1 VHRSRAYLTIILT
14 LALLLSCVS
23 PAAGVSAS
31 DLSKHQKAAQSART
45 KAAAARAL
53 AKKLSKQTAKLDD
66 IVEDLQKE
74 ADKLDP
80 SISEATKRS
89 DRLKA
94 DVTKMRTLIKAK
106 QAQIDQTQATYV
118 IEQGYFA
125 KRVVASYKQ
134 DTWFYMDMLLSSRDV
149 GDFIARTEFVD
160 RAIRSSNTIAE
171 RLVATKT
178 GLERARGELNRTYEA
193 VNLKRREAEAVENK
207 LRDLRAERQAKT
219 DRQDSILRQKSA
231 LLSQS
236 KSSAK
241 RLAAIAAAEEA
252 ASARIAALLRGKGK
266 GSGRHGAMSWPVPGF
281 YRVTSSFGWRMHPVL
296 HVRKFHSGIDIGR
309 NGNQAIMGAA
319 IVAAG
324 GGTVIWAGAYGG
336 YGNVVMID
344 HGNGVVSL
352 YAHQRSGGIK
362 VHKGQHVSRGQ
373 RIGTVGSSGMS
384 TGAHLHFEIRVNG
397 TPKNPRNYV

>member
-1 VHRSRAYLTIILT
+1 MHRSRAYLTILLT
-14 LALLLSCVS
+14 LALLVGCVS
-23 PAAGVSAS
+23 PAAGVSPS
-31 DLSKHQKAAQSART
+31 DLTKHRKAAESART
-45 KAAAARAL
+45 RAAAARAL

-89 DRLKA
+89 NRLKA
-94 DVTKMRTLIKAK
+94 DVAKMRALLKAK
-106 QAQIDQTQATYV
+106 QAEIDETQATFEV
-118 IEQGYFA
+118 EQVYFA

-134 DTWFYMDMLLSSRDV
+134 DTWFYMDMLLDSRDI

-160 RAIRSSNTIAE
+160 RAISSSNTIAE
-171 RLVATKT
+171 RLVATKA
-178 GLERARGELNRTYEA
+178 GLERARAELDRTYEA
-193 VNLKRREAEAVENK
+193 VNLKRREAQAVENK
-207 LRDLRAERQAKT
+207 LRDLRAARQAKT
-219 DRQDSILRQKSA
+219 DRQNSILRQKSS

-236 KSSAK
+236 RNSAR

-252 ASARIAALLRGKGK
+252 ASARIAAQLRGKG
-266 GSGRHGAMSWPVPGF
+266 SGKHGAMSWPVPGF

-324 GGTVIWAGAYGG
+324 SGTVIWAGAYGG
-336 YGNVVMID
+336 YGNVVMIN

-397 TPKNPRNYV
+397 VAKNPRNYV

>member
-1 VHRSRAYLTIILT
+1 LHRSRAYLTILLT
-14 LALLLSCVS
+14 LALLLGCVS
-23 PAAGVSAS
+23 PAAGVTSS
-31 DLSKHQKAAQSART
+31 DLTKHQKAADSART

-53 AKKLSKQTAKLDD
+53 AKKLSKQTAKLDG

-74 ADKLDP
+74 ADKLNP

-94 DVTKMRTLIKAK
+94 DVADLNNLVKAK
-106 QAQIDQTQATYV
+106 QTQIDETQATFEL
-118 IEQGYFA
+118 EQIYFA

-134 DTWFYMDMLLSSRDV
+134 DSWFYMDMLLSSRDI

-178 GLERARGELNRTYEA
+178 GLERARTELERTTEA
-193 VNLKRREAEAVENK
+193 VNLKRREAVAVENK

-219 DRQDSILRQKSA
+219 DRQNSILRQKSA

-236 KSSAK
+236 RNSAK

-252 ASARIAALLRGKGK
+252 ASARIAALLRGRGT
-266 GSGRHGAMSWPVPGF
+266 GSGHHGSMSWPVPGF
-281 YRVTSSFGWRMHPVL
+281 YRVTSPFGWRMHPVL

-309 NGNQAIMGAA
+309 NGGQAILGAA

-324 GGTVIWAGAYGG
+324 SGTVIWAGPYGG
-336 YGNVVMID
+336 YGNVVMIN

-352 YAHQRSGGIK
+352 YAHQMSGGIK
-362 VHKGQHVSRGQ
+362 VHNGQHVSRGQ

-384 TGAHLHFEIRVNG
+384 TGPHLHFEIRVNG
-397 TPKNPRNYV
+397 SPRNPRNYV